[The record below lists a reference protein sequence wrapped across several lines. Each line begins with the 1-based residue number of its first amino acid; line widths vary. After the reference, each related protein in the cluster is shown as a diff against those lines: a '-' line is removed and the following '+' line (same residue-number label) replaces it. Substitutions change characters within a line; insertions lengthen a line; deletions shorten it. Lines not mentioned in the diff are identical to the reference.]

1 MIDKTVE
8 KIKGRP
14 KIDWDFH
21 YFDDVDLKK
30 LDQLKT
36 KQLKK
41 IQSLNDKISKID
53 LLIKDVQKL
62 ISKHNASKKPIL
74 KQLSIVEDNLNSI
87 SRAIEQKS
95 KIYTKNDDCITLLSN
110 KSAVRGKI
118 SYFGKELWCYVGS
131 KKKYGLVH
139 KRKKIGRM
147 SRSELCDEFRNKVK
161 TKIETSWIV
170 NDSF

>member
-1 MIDKTVE
+1 MIDKTEE

-30 LDQLKT
+30 LDQLKN

-74 KQLSIVEDNLNSI
+74 KQLSIAEDNLNSI

-131 KKKYGLVH
+131 KKKSMVLFTSVRRLEECHVQSSAMNLG
-139 KRKKIGRM
+139 KKLKQKLKHHG
-147 SRSELCDEFRNKVK
+147 
-161 TKIETSWIV
+161 
-170 NDSF
+170 

>member
-1 MIDKTVE
+1 MFFLPSCVCLPEMKRVFVWN
-8 KIKGRP
+8 RN
-14 KIDWDFH
+14 
-21 YFDDVDLKK
+21 KK
-30 LDQLKT
+30 RNV
-36 KQLKK
+36 KK
-41 IQSLNDKISKID
+41 NKYIFFSFSKID

-62 ISKHNASKKPIL
+62 FSKHNASKKPIY
-74 KQLSIVEDNLNSI
+74 KQLSVAEDNLNSI

-147 SRSELCDEFRNKVK
+147 TRSELCDEFRNKVK
-161 TKIETSWIV
+161 IKIETSWIV
-170 NDSF
+170 QDSF

>member
-1 MIDKTVE
+1 MIDKTEE

-30 LDQLKT
+30 LDQLKN

-74 KQLSIVEDNLNSI
+74 KQLSIAEDNLNSI

-95 KIYTKNDDCITLLSN
+95 KIYTKNDDCITLCQS
-110 KSAVRGKI
+110 KI
-118 SYFGKELWCYVGS
+118 FCP
-131 KKKYGLVH
+131 
-139 KRKKIGRM
+139 
-147 SRSELCDEFRNKVK
+147 
-161 TKIETSWIV
+161 
-170 NDSF
+170 

>member
-1 MIDKTVE
+1 MIDKTEE

-30 LDQLKT
+30 LDQLKN

-74 KQLSIVEDNLNSI
+74 KQLSIAEDNLNSI

-131 KKKYGLVH
+131 KKSMVL
-139 KRKKIGRM
+139 
-147 SRSELCDEFRNKVK
+147 F
-161 TKIETSWIV
+161 TSVRRLEECRVQSSAMNLGIKLKQKLKHHG
-170 NDSF
+170 

>member
-30 LDQLKT
+30 LDQLKN

-62 ISKHNASKKPIL
+62 ISKHNASKKPIF
-74 KQLSIVEDNLNSI
+74 KQLSIAEDNLNSI

-95 KIYTKNDDCITLLSN
+95 KIYTKNDDCITLSVIKALLGAKYLTLA
-110 KSAVRGKI
+110 KSYGVTWAATKSMVLFTSVRRLEECRVQSSAMNLGIKLKQKLKHH
-118 SYFGKELWCYVGS
+118 G
-131 KKKYGLVH
+131 
-139 KRKKIGRM
+139 
-147 SRSELCDEFRNKVK
+147 
-161 TKIETSWIV
+161 
-170 NDSF
+170 